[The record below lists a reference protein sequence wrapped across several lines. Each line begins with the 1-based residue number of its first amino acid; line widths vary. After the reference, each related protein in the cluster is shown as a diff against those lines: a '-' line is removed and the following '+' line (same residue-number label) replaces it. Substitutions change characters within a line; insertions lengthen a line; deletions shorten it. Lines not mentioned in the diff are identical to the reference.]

1 MILLN
6 EEVTRLENNIKQ
18 TKEKINKVEDS
29 VVEIQVL
36 RQTVESLE
44 KVGGDNT
51 AELAYKM
58 IQQKREQAEA
68 VKAVKEQT
76 ENLKKIT
83 DSQFRS
89 LEKDLIEKIEKSSEI
104 RNQVAKLEEVIQGQ
118 DTLIQ
123 DLIDRL
129 ENLEEKVEEVQNNVP
144 PHVEHTETVQPT
156 YNSG

>member
-1 MILLN
+1 MILLS

-58 IQQKREQAEA
+58 IQ
-68 VKAVKEQT
+68 
-76 ENLKKIT
+76 
-83 DSQFRS
+83 
-89 LEKDLIEKIEKSSEI
+89 
-104 RNQVAKLEEVIQGQ
+104 
-118 DTLIQ
+118 
-123 DLIDRL
+123 
-129 ENLEEKVEEVQNNVP
+129 
-144 PHVEHTETVQPT
+144 
-156 YNSG
+156 

>member
-29 VVEIQVL
+29 VFEIQVL

-58 IQQKREQAEA
+58 IQ
-68 VKAVKEQT
+68 
-76 ENLKKIT
+76 
-83 DSQFRS
+83 
-89 LEKDLIEKIEKSSEI
+89 
-104 RNQVAKLEEVIQGQ
+104 
-118 DTLIQ
+118 
-123 DLIDRL
+123 
-129 ENLEEKVEEVQNNVP
+129 
-144 PHVEHTETVQPT
+144 
-156 YNSG
+156 

>member
-58 IQQKREQAEA
+58 IQ
-68 VKAVKEQT
+68 
-76 ENLKKIT
+76 
-83 DSQFRS
+83 
-89 LEKDLIEKIEKSSEI
+89 
-104 RNQVAKLEEVIQGQ
+104 
-118 DTLIQ
+118 
-123 DLIDRL
+123 
-129 ENLEEKVEEVQNNVP
+129 
-144 PHVEHTETVQPT
+144 
-156 YNSG
+156 

>member
-6 EEVTRLENNIKQ
+6 EEVARLENNIKQ

-58 IQQKREQAEA
+58 IQ
-68 VKAVKEQT
+68 
-76 ENLKKIT
+76 
-83 DSQFRS
+83 
-89 LEKDLIEKIEKSSEI
+89 
-104 RNQVAKLEEVIQGQ
+104 
-118 DTLIQ
+118 
-123 DLIDRL
+123 
-129 ENLEEKVEEVQNNVP
+129 
-144 PHVEHTETVQPT
+144 
-156 YNSG
+156 

>member
-1 MILLN
+1 M
-6 EEVTRLENNIKQ
+6 
-18 TKEKINKVEDS
+18 
-29 VVEIQVL
+29 
-36 RQTVESLE
+36 
-44 KVGGDNT
+44 
-51 AELAYKM
+51 
-58 IQQKREQAEA
+58 
-68 VKAVKEQT
+68 KEQT

-144 PHVEHTETVQPT
+144 PPVEHTVTVQPT
-156 YNSG
+156 YSAG

>member
-1 MILLN
+1 M
-6 EEVTRLENNIKQ
+6 
-18 TKEKINKVEDS
+18 
-29 VVEIQVL
+29 
-36 RQTVESLE
+36 
-44 KVGGDNT
+44 
-51 AELAYKM
+51 
-58 IQQKREQAEA
+58 
-68 VKAVKEQT
+68 KEQT

-89 LEKDLIEKIEKSSEI
+89 IEKDLIEKIEKSSEI

-144 PHVEHTETVQPT
+144 PPVEHTVTVQPT
-156 YNSG
+156 YSAG

>member
-1 MILLN
+1 M
-6 EEVTRLENNIKQ
+6 
-18 TKEKINKVEDS
+18 
-29 VVEIQVL
+29 
-36 RQTVESLE
+36 
-44 KVGGDNT
+44 
-51 AELAYKM
+51 
-58 IQQKREQAEA
+58 
-68 VKAVKEQT
+68 KEQT

-129 ENLEEKVEEVQNNVP
+129 ENLEEKVEEVKNNVP
-144 PHVEHTETVQPT
+144 PHVEHAETVQPT
-156 YNSG
+156 YNAG